1 VTGFKMRCTPNTR
14 KGSADDMLWNDR
26 KGLGLVAL
34 SKCQVDEGND
44 CESRQSA
51 SNDGAESDNDW

>member
-1 VTGFKMRCTPNTR
+1 MRCTPNTR